1 VLAILSI
8 GLWALPTVWIFTGL
22 SHSVFTLNKGVCQLG
37 PESNWNTLAF
47 ICILKTLDEDLKFV
61 GFRQPAPLRSLPFS
75 FANFD
80 NNLRPMTLRS
90 SQIRT
95 GRQCYVHN
103 RRQIGCSQAVP
114 ASFALVCAQRLN
126 FFASH
131 PNFELMKAP
140 ISSFISSCRHNQ
152 SSRQKRILATP
163 LARYHIGKLHS
174 ILATS
179 SPFEFSSP
187 KLYAWNIYTQ
197 QGTSLNGT
205 KQLLFFSD

>member
-152 SSRQKRILATP
+152 SSRQKESWQHRWRDIISANCTP
-163 LARYHIGKLHS
+163 
-174 ILATS
+174 
-179 SPFEFSSP
+179 
-187 KLYAWNIYTQ
+187 
-197 QGTSLNGT
+197 SLRQVPLSNSAHLNCTLGIST
-205 KQLLFFSD
+205 LNRERV